1 MLSNTSVPEFSS
13 TNIAEHLRGLL
24 RKTFHSLLGESAGE
38 AVVLLLEKSLQQD
51 LGRALWENPKR
62 IYDELLRMFG
72 EGTRVLMNIIISNIN
87 QECKLNIEPGKI
99 MKLMCSENRSDVEEL
114 RSIIRLVV
122 KSCGAKH

>member
-1 MLSNTSVPEFSS
+1 M
-13 TNIAEHLRGLL
+13 
-24 RKTFHSLLGESAGE
+24 
-38 AVVLLLEKSLQQD
+38 LLLEKSLQQD